1 MKHTLKNK
9 KSKFIK
15 KKLTINKKSK
25 RFIYNYNN
33 NKVNYYK
40 YYKHNNMSGGSNIIK
55 FIEVLEQLSKIV
67 KNKGNKEDVFK
78 VAAYNKAINE
88 LKKYIALPNSVEIT
102 SAQELKKLKLPRIGE
117 KIINKFDEF
126 LTTGTL
132 EEVEKEKNNPINT
145 FANIYGIGP
154 VKAKELVES
163 KNISTLEELKLRQN
177 ELQENKLPLLN
188 NKQQIGLKYYEDLLK
203 RIPREE
209 IEEFKIL
216 LESNFQETL
225 AENNETQKNHKFEIV
240 GSYRRNKPD
249 SGDIDLIFTSY
260 SNNKIVFEKFIKKL
274 QTKKILLEILSK
286 GESKSLTIG
295 KLTKATATPRRI
307 DFLYAPPED
316 YPFAILYFTG
326 SKEFNTAM
334 RQHALNLD
342 LTLSEHGFYKLLK
355 KANQKDTKIKQEKLV
370 SLLFKT
376 EKDIFNFLHMEYK
389 EPQDRINEQSIVL
402 TLPLEEIKNK
412 IQMQET
418 APQEQEPEPEP
429 QEQEPEPEPEPEPAP
444 QEPEPEPEQD
454 PEPAPPIPPKK
465 TNKKET
471 IKVKI
476 PKATAK
482 TLKKY
487 TKKIKSEI
495 LENLNKFKTQGI
507 SSLEMLSLEEL
518 TAMLQEAIDNYYISD
533 LKENSIL
540 TDNEY
545 DILRE
550 HILKKDPTN
559 ALANDQQT
567 QIADNSSKVKLPY
580 EMWSMDKIKPDT
592 NALTKFKEKFKGP
605 YVISAKVDGV
615 SALYST
621 ESGTPNLYKKGDG
634 KYGFLINHIIPYLK
648 LPTQKNITLRGELII
663 KEKTF
668 EEKYKDKFANSRNF
682 ISGIVNRKKL
692 TQAEKEILKDIDFVA
707 YEVIMPQNLKPSEQ
721 YNKLLELNTITV
733 KNIQSITY
741 SELTND
747 YLSNNL
753 LDFRANY
760 EYTIDGIICI
770 DDNIHPRESK
780 NPEHAFAFK
789 MVLTDQ
795 VLEAKVLDVLWAAS
809 KDGLLKPRV
818 QFEPV
823 QIGGVTITY
832 ATGINARFIVDNNIG
847 LGALVRLTRSG
858 NVIPKITE
866 VIVPAQKPIM
876 PNVDEYE
883 YVWNETNVDLILV
896 NVKADP
902 RVAIKSIA
910 KFFKELEVDGL
921 GEANIEKIIAS
932 GANSIP
938 KIVNASVEDL
948 MKVEGFKEKMAT
960 KIHTSIAKQL
970 AKASIAKIAGASN
983 IFGRGFGE
991 KSVSQILKAEPNIL
1005 TSQESNQEKITKVKA
1020 IEGFAEK
1027 TATQF
1032 VNAIPEFNK
1041 FLMSIKPQAQEADK
1055 ADKEQDKEQDK
1066 EDKEDKKQDKK
1077 QDKEEEVEKLE
1088 HVLNNKIIVFSDFE
1102 KSSKYTK
1109 KELENLL
1116 LKYGVQVETNITKN
1130 TNILV
1135 TGNNTSKSTKTE
1147 KAKKIG
1153 TIEII
1158 TLDDFLE
1165 KYVNTSTKSASTKSA
1180 SEESASTKSASEKTN
1195 IYILKL
1201 EKEKYYIGTTNN
1213 KYFTLQSYLNNN
1225 NAAWTRKYKP
1235 LKLIRFIEDCYIYE
1249 ENIVTLNIMKL
1260 YGVANVRGGSY
1271 DKVILD
1277 KSTLDTIA
1285 QQLKLSDF

>member
-1 MKHTLKNK
+1 MKRTLKKNK
-9 KSKFIK
+9 KKFIK
-15 KKLTINKKSK
+15 KKLTINNKSTINYK
-25 RFIYNYNN
+25 SNYNN
-33 NKVNYYK
+33 YKDNYYK
-40 YYKHNNMSGGSNIIK
+40 YNKYNNMSGGSAIINFINI
-55 FIEVLEQLSKIV
+55 LEELSKIV
-67 KNKGNKEDVFK
+67 KNKGDNFK
-78 VAAYNKAINE
+78 ASAYTKAISE
-88 LKKYIALPNSVEIT
+88 LKNYIALPNSKEIT
-102 SAQELKKLKLPRIGE
+102 SAQQLKSLKLPRIGE
-117 KIINKFDEF
+117 KIIKKFDEF

-163 KNISTLEELKLRQN
+163 KKILTLEDLTLRQN

-188 NKQQIGLKYYEDLLK
+188 TKQQIGLKYYNDLLK

-209 IEEFKIL
+209 IEEFKLL
-216 LESNFQETL
+216 LETNFKETL
-225 AENNETQKNHKFEIV
+225 IENSESEENHKFEIV
-240 GSYRRNKPD
+240 GSYRRAKQD

-260 SNNKIVFEKFIKKL
+260 NNNKKVYENFIKKL
-274 QTKKILLEILSK
+274 HTNKILLEILSN
-286 GESKSLTIG
+286 GASKSLTIG
-295 KLTKATATPRRI
+295 KLLKPTAIPRRI
-307 DFLYAPPED
+307 DFLYTPPED

-326 SKEFNTAM
+326 SKEFNTSM

-355 KANQKDTKIKQEKLV
+355 KSTQTKETKVKQEKLTNV
-370 SLLFKT
+370 VFKT
-376 EKDIFNFLHMEYK
+376 EKDIFDFLHMEYK

-402 TLPLEEIKNK
+402 TLPLEDIKNK
-412 IQMQET
+412 IEN
-418 APQEQEPEPEP
+418 PIPEPI
-429 QEQEPEPEPEPEPAP
+429 PEPIPDEPIPSEPLPEPL
-444 QEPEPEPEQD
+444 PEPI
-454 PEPAPPIPPKK
+454 PEPIKETKPKK
-465 TNKKET
+465 TKQKET
-471 IKVKI
+471 LKIKV

-518 TAMLQEAIDNYYISD
+518 TLMLQEAIDNYYISD
-533 LKENSIL
+533 LKENSLL

-550 HILKKDPTN
+550 YILKKDPTN

-567 QIADNSSKVKLPY
+567 QIADNTSKVKLPY

-648 LPTQKNITLRGELII
+648 LPTEKNITLRGELII

-668 EEKYKDKFANSRNF
+668 EEKYKTQFANSRNF

-692 TQAEKEILKDIDFVA
+692 TQVEKEILKDIDFVA

-721 YNKLLELNTITV
+721 YNKLVELNTITV

-741 SELTND
+741 PELTND
-747 YLSNNL
+747 YLSNKL

-770 DDNIHPRESK
+770 DDNLHPRESK

-789 MVLTDQ
+789 MMLTDQ

-866 VIVPAQKPIM
+866 VIVPAQKPIL
-876 PNVDEYE
+876 PNVDEYK
-883 YVWNETNVDLILV
+883 YVWNETNVDFVLT

-902 RVAIKSIA
+902 RVEAKSIT
-910 KFFKELEVDGL
+910 KFFKELEVEGL
-921 GEANIEKIIAS
+921 GEANVEKIIAS

-938 KIVNASVEDL
+938 KIINASLEDL
-948 MKVEGFKEKMAT
+948 LKVEGFKEKMAT
-960 KIHTSIAKQL
+960 KIKTSIAKQL

-983 IFGRGFGE
+983 IFGRGLGE
-991 KSVSQILKAEPNIL
+991 KSISQILKVEPTIF
-1005 TSQESNQEKITKVKA
+1005 TSQDSLKEKIDKVKA

-1032 VNAIPEFNK
+1032 VKAIPEFNE
-1041 FLMSIKPQAQEADK
+1041 FLMLIKPEMLEPKEEKPKKEESKEPKEEQTQEA
-1055 ADKEQDKEQDK
+1055 
-1066 EDKEDKKQDKK
+1066 KQ
-1077 QDKEEEVEKLE
+1077 EPTLE
-1088 HVLNNKIIVFSDFE
+1088 HILNNKKIVFSDFE
-1102 KSSKYTK
+1102 KTSKYTK
-1109 KELENLL
+1109 KELENIL
-1116 LKYGVQVETNITKN
+1116 LKFGALIESNITKN

-1135 TGNNTSKSTKTE
+1135 TGNNSSKSTKTE
-1147 KAKKIG
+1147 KAKKID

-1158 TLDDFLE
+1158 KLDDFLE
-1165 KYVNTSTKSASTKSA
+1165 KYA
-1180 SEESASTKSASEKTN
+1180 
-1195 IYILKL
+1195 
-1201 EKEKYYIGTTNN
+1201 
-1213 KYFTLQSYLNNN
+1213 
-1225 NAAWTRKYKP
+1225 
-1235 LKLIRFIEDCYIYE
+1235 IE
-1249 ENIVTLNIMKL
+1249 
-1260 YGVANVRGGSY
+1260 
-1271 DKVILD
+1271 
-1277 KSTLDTIA
+1277 
-1285 QQLKLSDF
+1285 

>member
-1 MKHTLKNK
+1 MKRTLKKNK
-9 KSKFIK
+9 KKSTIKKKATIK
-15 KKLTINKKSK
+15 KKLTINNKSK
-25 RFIYNYNN
+25 FNNKSNYNN
-33 NKVNYYK
+33 YKDNYYK
-40 YYKHNNMSGGSNIIK
+40 YNNMSGGSAIIN
-55 FIEVLEQLSKIV
+55 FIKVLEELSKIV
-67 KNKGNKEDVFK
+67 KNKGDNFK
-78 VAAYNKAINE
+78 ASAYTKAISE
-88 LKKYIALPNSVEIT
+88 LKNYIALPNTKEIT
-102 SAQELKKLKLPRIGE
+102 SAQQLKSLKLPRIGE
-117 KIINKFDEF
+117 KIIKKFDEF

-163 KNISTLEELKLRQN
+163 KKILTLEDLKLRQN
-177 ELQENKLPLLN
+177 EIQENKLPLLN
-188 NKQQIGLKYYEDLLK
+188 SKQQIGLKYYNDLLK

-209 IEEFKIL
+209 IEEFKLL
-216 LESNFQETL
+216 LETNFKETL
-225 AENNETQKNHKFEIV
+225 IENSESEENHKFEIV
-240 GSYRRNKPD
+240 GSYRRAKQE

-260 SNNKIVFEKFIKKL
+260 NNNKKIYENFIKKL
-274 QTKKILLEILSK
+274 HTNKILLEILSS
-286 GESKSLTIG
+286 GASKSLTIG
-295 KLTKATATPRRI
+295 KLLKPTAIPRRI
-307 DFLYAPPED
+307 DFLYTPPED

-326 SKEFNTAM
+326 SKEFNTSM

-355 KANQKDTKIKQEKLV
+355 KSTQTKETKVKQEKLTNV
-370 SLLFKT
+370 VFKT
-376 EKDIFNFLHMEYK
+376 EKDIFDFLHMEYK
-389 EPQDRINEQSIVL
+389 EPQDRINEQSIIL

-412 IQMQET
+412 IEN
-418 APQEQEPEPEP
+418 PIEN
-429 QEQEPEPEPEPEPAP
+429 
-444 QEPEPEPEQD
+444 
-454 PEPAPPIPPKK
+454 PIPDEPIPDEPIPSEPIPDEPIPDEPIPSEPIKETKQKK
-465 TNKKET
+465 TKQKET
-471 IKVKI
+471 LKIKV

-518 TAMLQEAIDNYYISD
+518 TLMLQEAIDNYYISD
-533 LKENSIL
+533 LKENSLL

-550 HILKKDPTN
+550 YILKKDPTN

-567 QIADNSSKVKLPY
+567 QIADNTSKVKLPY

-648 LPTQKNITLRGELII
+648 LPTEKNITLRGELII

-668 EEKYKDKFANSRNF
+668 EEKYKTQFANSRNF

-692 TQAEKEILKDIDFVA
+692 TQVEKEILKDIDFVA

-721 YNKLLELNTITV
+721 YNKLVELNTITV

-747 YLSNNL
+747 YLSNKL

-770 DDNIHPRESK
+770 DDNLHPRESK

-789 MVLTDQ
+789 MMLTDQ

-866 VIVPAQKPIM
+866 VIVPAQKPIL
-876 PNVDEYE
+876 PNVDEYK
-883 YVWNETNVDLILV
+883 YVWNETNVDFILT

-902 RVAIKSIA
+902 RVEAKSIT
-910 KFFKELEVDGL
+910 KFFKELEVEGL
-921 GEANIEKIIAS
+921 GEANVEKIIAS

-938 KIVNASVEDL
+938 KIINASLEDL
-948 MKVEGFKEKMAT
+948 LKVEGFKEKMAT
-960 KIHTSIAKQL
+960 KIKTSIAKQL

-983 IFGRGFGE
+983 IFGRGLGE
-991 KSVSQILKAEPNIL
+991 RSISQILKVEPTIF
-1005 TSQESNQEKITKVKA
+1005 TSQDSLTQKIDKVKA

-1032 VNAIPEFNK
+1032 VKAIPEFNE
-1041 FLMSIKPQAQEADK
+1041 FLMLIKPEMLEPKEEESKEEQEQAQTQAQEP
-1055 ADKEQDKEQDK
+1055 EQEPT
-1066 EDKEDKKQDKK
+1066 
-1077 QDKEEEVEKLE
+1077 LE
-1088 HVLNNKIIVFSDFE
+1088 HILNNKKIVFSDFE
-1102 KSSKYTK
+1102 KTSKYTK
-1109 KELENLL
+1109 KELENIL
-1116 LKYGVQVETNITKN
+1116 LKYGALIESNITKN

-1135 TGNNTSKSTKTE
+1135 TGNNSSKSTKTE
-1147 KAKKIG
+1147 KAKKIE

-1158 TLDDFLE
+1158 KLDDFLE
-1165 KYVNTSTKSASTKSA
+1165 KYA
-1180 SEESASTKSASEKTN
+1180 
-1195 IYILKL
+1195 
-1201 EKEKYYIGTTNN
+1201 
-1213 KYFTLQSYLNNN
+1213 
-1225 NAAWTRKYKP
+1225 
-1235 LKLIRFIEDCYIYE
+1235 IE
-1249 ENIVTLNIMKL
+1249 
-1260 YGVANVRGGSY
+1260 
-1271 DKVILD
+1271 
-1277 KSTLDTIA
+1277 
-1285 QQLKLSDF
+1285 

>member
-1 MKHTLKNK
+1 
-9 KSKFIK
+9 
-15 KKLTINKKSK
+15 
-25 RFIYNYNN
+25 
-33 NKVNYYK
+33 
-40 YYKHNNMSGGSNIIK
+40 
-55 FIEVLEQLSKIV
+55 
-67 KNKGNKEDVFK
+67 
-78 VAAYNKAINE
+78 
-88 LKKYIALPNSVEIT
+88 
-102 SAQELKKLKLPRIGE
+102 
-117 KIINKFDEF
+117 
-126 LTTGTL
+126 
-132 EEVEKEKNNPINT
+132 
-145 FANIYGIGP
+145 
-154 VKAKELVES
+154 
-163 KNISTLEELKLRQN
+163 
-177 ELQENKLPLLN
+177 
-188 NKQQIGLKYYEDLLK
+188 
-203 RIPREE
+203 
-209 IEEFKIL
+209 
-216 LESNFQETL
+216 
-225 AENNETQKNHKFEIV
+225 
-240 GSYRRNKPD
+240 
-249 SGDIDLIFTSY
+249 
-260 SNNKIVFEKFIKKL
+260 
-274 QTKKILLEILSK
+274 
-286 GESKSLTIG
+286 
-295 KLTKATATPRRI
+295 
-307 DFLYAPPED
+307 
-316 YPFAILYFTG
+316 
-326 SKEFNTAM
+326 M

-355 KANQKDTKIKQEKLV
+355 KSTQTKETKVKQEKLTNV
-370 SLLFKT
+370 VFKT
-376 EKDIFNFLHMEYK
+376 EKDIFDFLHMEYK

-402 TLPLEEIKNK
+402 TLPLEDIKNK
-412 IQMQET
+412 IEN
-418 APQEQEPEPEP
+418 PIPEPI
-429 QEQEPEPEPEPEPAP
+429 PEPIPDEPIPSEPLPEPL
-444 QEPEPEPEQD
+444 PEPI
-454 PEPAPPIPPKK
+454 PEPIKETKPKK
-465 TNKKET
+465 TKQKET
-471 IKVKI
+471 LKIKV

-518 TAMLQEAIDNYYISD
+518 TLMLQEAIDNYYISD
-533 LKENSIL
+533 LKENSLL

-550 HILKKDPTN
+550 YILKKDPTN

-567 QIADNSSKVKLPY
+567 QIADNTSKVKLPY

-648 LPTQKNITLRGELII
+648 LPTEKNITLRGELII

-668 EEKYKDKFANSRNF
+668 EEKYKTQFANSRNF

-692 TQAEKEILKDIDFVA
+692 TQVEKEILKDIDFVA

-721 YNKLLELNTITV
+721 YNKLVELNTITV

-741 SELTND
+741 PELTND
-747 YLSNNL
+747 YLSNKL

-770 DDNIHPRESK
+770 DDNLHPRESK

-789 MVLTDQ
+789 MMLTDQ

-866 VIVPAQKPIM
+866 VIVPAQKPIL

-883 YVWNETNVDLILV
+883 YVWNETNVDFILI
-896 NVKADP
+896 NVKTDP
-902 RVAIKSIA
+902 RVEVKAIT

-921 GEANIEKIIAS
+921 GEANVEKIIAS

-938 KIVNASVEDL
+938 KIINASTEDL

-960 KIHTSIAKQL
+960 KIKTSIAKQL
-970 AKASIAKIAGASN
+970 AQASLAKLASASN

-991 KSVSQILKAEPNIL
+991 KSISQILKAEPTIF
-1005 TSQESNQEKITKVKA
+1005 TSLDAIPEKIDKVKA

-1032 VNAIPEFNK
+1032 VKAIPEFNK
-1041 FLMSIKPQAQEADK
+1041 FLMSIKPDMLEP
-1055 ADKEQDKEQDK
+1055 
-1066 EDKEDKKQDKK
+1066 
-1077 QDKEEEVEKLE
+1077 KEEEATKKEEEATKKEEQEPVLKQE
-1088 HVLNNKIIVFSDFE
+1088 HILNNKKIVFSDFE
-1102 KSSKYTK
+1102 KTSKYTK
-1109 KELENLL
+1109 KELENIL
-1116 LKYGVQVETNITKN
+1116 LKYGVLIESNITKN

-1135 TGNNTSKSTKTE
+1135 TGNNSSKSTKTE

-1158 TLDDFLE
+1158 KLDDFLE
-1165 KYVNTSTKSASTKSA
+1165 KYS
-1180 SEESASTKSASEKTN
+1180 
-1195 IYILKL
+1195 I
-1201 EKEKYYIGTTNN
+1201 
-1213 KYFTLQSYLNNN
+1213 
-1225 NAAWTRKYKP
+1225 
-1235 LKLIRFIEDCYIYE
+1235 D
-1249 ENIVTLNIMKL
+1249 
-1260 YGVANVRGGSY
+1260 
-1271 DKVILD
+1271 
-1277 KSTLDTIA
+1277 
-1285 QQLKLSDF
+1285 

>member
-1 MKHTLKNK
+1 MKRTLKNNK
-9 KSKFIK
+9 KKVIK
-15 KKLTINKKSK
+15 KKLTINNKSK
-25 RFIYNYNN
+25 YNYKSNYNN
-33 NKVNYYK
+33 YKDNYYK
-40 YYKHNNMSGGSNIIK
+40 YNKYNNMSGGSAIIN
-55 FIEVLEQLSKIV
+55 FIKVLEELSKIV
-67 KNKGNKEDVFK
+67 KNQGDNFK
-78 VAAYNKAINE
+78 ASAYTKAISE
-88 LKKYIALPNSVEIT
+88 LKNYIALPNSKEIT
-102 SAQELKKLKLPRIGE
+102 SAQQLKSLKLPRIGE
-117 KIINKFDEF
+117 KIIKKFDEF

-163 KNISTLEELKLRQN
+163 KNISTLEELILRQN

-188 NKQQIGLKYYEDLLK
+188 SKQQKGLKYYNDLLK

-209 IEEFKIL
+209 IEEFKLL
-216 LESNFQETL
+216 LETNFKETL
-225 AENNETQKNHKFEIV
+225 IENSESEENHKFEIV
-240 GSYRRNKPD
+240 GSYRRAKQE

-260 SNNKIVFEKFIKKL
+260 NNNKKVYENFIKKL
-274 QTKKILLEILSK
+274 HTNKILLEILSN
-286 GESKSLTIG
+286 GASKSLTIG
-295 KLTKATATPRRI
+295 KLLKSTATPRRI
-307 DFLYAPPED
+307 DFLYTPPED

-326 SKEFNTAM
+326 SKEFNTSM

-355 KANQKDTKIKQEKLV
+355 KSTQTKETKVKQEKLTNV
-370 SLLFKT
+370 VFKT
-376 EKDIFNFLHMEYK
+376 EKDIFDFLHMEYK
-389 EPQDRINEQSIVL
+389 EPQDRINEQSIIL
-402 TLPLEEIKNK
+402 TLPLEEIKYK
-412 IQMQET
+412 IEN
-418 APQEQEPEPEP
+418 
-429 QEQEPEPEPEPEPAP
+429 
-444 QEPEPEPEQD
+444 
-454 PEPAPPIPPKK
+454 PIPDEPILNEPILKEPILKEPILNEPILKEPIPDEPIPDEPIKETKQKK
-465 TNKKET
+465 TKQKET
-471 IKVKI
+471 LKIKV

-518 TAMLQEAIDNYYISD
+518 TLMLQEAIDNYYISD
-533 LKENSIL
+533 LKENSLL

-550 HILKKDPTN
+550 YILKKDPTN

-567 QIADNSSKVKLPY
+567 QIADNTSKVKLPY

-648 LPTQKNITLRGELII
+648 LPTEKNITLRGELII

-668 EEKYKDKFANSRNF
+668 EEKYKTQFANSRNF

-692 TQAEKEILKDIDFVA
+692 TQVEKEILKDIDFVA

-721 YNKLLELNTITV
+721 YNKLVQLNTITV

-747 YLSNNL
+747 YLSNKL

-770 DDNIHPRESK
+770 DDNLHPRESK

-789 MVLTDQ
+789 MMLTDQ

-866 VIVPAQKPIM
+866 VIVPAQKPIL
-876 PNVDEYE
+876 PNVDEYK
-883 YVWNETNVDLILV
+883 YVWNETNVDFILT

-902 RVAIKSIA
+902 RVEAKSIT
-910 KFFKELEVDGL
+910 KFFKELEVEGL
-921 GEANIEKIIAS
+921 GEANVEKIIAS

-938 KIVNASVEDL
+938 KIINASLEDL
-948 MKVEGFKEKMAT
+948 LKVEGFKEKMAT
-960 KIHTSIAKQL
+960 KIKTSIAKQL

-983 IFGRGFGE
+983 IFGRGLGE
-991 KSVSQILKAEPNIL
+991 KSISQILKAEPTIF
-1005 TSQESNQEKITKVKA
+1005 TSQDSLKQKIDKVKA

-1032 VNAIPEFNK
+1032 VKAIPEFNE
-1041 FLMSIKPQAQEADK
+1041 FLILIKPEMLEPKKATKEA
-1055 ADKEQDKEQDK
+1055 
-1066 EDKEDKKQDKK
+1066 
-1077 QDKEEEVEKLE
+1077 KEEQEEQEEQEQTQETKQEQTQEPEPEPEPTLE
-1088 HVLNNKIIVFSDFE
+1088 HILNNKKIVFSDFE
-1102 KSSKYTK
+1102 KTSKYTK
-1109 KELENLL
+1109 KELENIL
-1116 LKYGVQVETNITKN
+1116 LKYGALIESNITKN

-1135 TGNNTSKSTKTE
+1135 TGNNSSKSTKTE
-1147 KAKKIG
+1147 KAKKIE

-1158 TLDDFLE
+1158 KLDDFLE
-1165 KYVNTSTKSASTKSA
+1165 KYAINYS
-1180 SEESASTKSASEKTN
+1180 
-1195 IYILKL
+1195 
-1201 EKEKYYIGTTNN
+1201 
-1213 KYFTLQSYLNNN
+1213 
-1225 NAAWTRKYKP
+1225 
-1235 LKLIRFIEDCYIYE
+1235 
-1249 ENIVTLNIMKL
+1249 
-1260 YGVANVRGGSY
+1260 
-1271 DKVILD
+1271 
-1277 KSTLDTIA
+1277 
-1285 QQLKLSDF
+1285 

>member
-1 MKHTLKNK
+1 
-9 KSKFIK
+9 
-15 KKLTINKKSK
+15 
-25 RFIYNYNN
+25 
-33 NKVNYYK
+33 
-40 YYKHNNMSGGSNIIK
+40 MSGGSAIIN
-55 FIEVLEQLSKIV
+55 FIKVLEELSKIV
-67 KNKGNKEDVFK
+67 KNQGDNFK
-78 VAAYNKAINE
+78 ASAYTKAISE
-88 LKKYIALPNSVEIT
+88 LKNYIALPNSKEIT
-102 SAQELKKLKLPRIGE
+102 SAQQLKSLKLPRIGE
-117 KIINKFDEF
+117 KIIKKFDEF

-163 KNISTLEELKLRQN
+163 KKILTLEDLKLRQN
-177 ELQENKLPLLN
+177 EIQENKLPLLN
-188 NKQQIGLKYYEDLLK
+188 SKQQIGLKYYNDLLK

-209 IEEFKIL
+209 IEEFKLL
-216 LESNFQETL
+216 LETNFKETL
-225 AENNETQKNHKFEIV
+225 IENSESEENHKFEIV
-240 GSYRRNKPD
+240 GSYRRAKQE

-260 SNNKIVFEKFIKKL
+260 NNNKKVYENFIKKL
-274 QTKKILLEILSK
+274 HTNKILLEILSN
-286 GESKSLTIG
+286 GASKSLTIG
-295 KLTKATATPRRI
+295 KLLKPTATPRRI
-307 DFLYAPPED
+307 DFLYTPPED

-326 SKEFNTAM
+326 SKEFNTSM

-355 KANQKDTKIKQEKLV
+355 KSTQTKETKVKQEKLTNV
-370 SLLFKT
+370 VFKT
-376 EKDIFNFLHMEYK
+376 EKDIFDFLHMEYK
-389 EPQDRINEQSIVL
+389 EPQDRINEQSIIL
-402 TLPLEEIKNK
+402 TLPLEEIKYKIENK
-412 IQMQET
+412 ISD
-418 APQEQEPEPEP
+418 EPILNEPILKEP
-429 QEQEPEPEPEPEPAP
+429 ILNE
-444 QEPEPEPEQD
+444 
-454 PEPAPPIPPKK
+454 PIPDEPIPDEPIKETKQKK
-465 TNKKET
+465 TKQKET
-471 IKVKI
+471 LKIKV

-518 TAMLQEAIDNYYISD
+518 TLMLQEAIDNYYISD
-533 LKENSIL
+533 LKENSLL

-550 HILKKDPTN
+550 YILKKDPTN

-567 QIADNSSKVKLPY
+567 QIADNTSKVKLPY

-648 LPTQKNITLRGELII
+648 LPTEKNITLRGELII

-668 EEKYKDKFANSRNF
+668 EEKYKTQFANSRNF

-692 TQAEKEILKDIDFVA
+692 TQVEKEILKDIDFVA

-721 YNKLLELNTITV
+721 YNKLVELNTITV

-747 YLSNNL
+747 YLSNKL

-770 DDNIHPRESK
+770 DDNLHPRESK

-789 MVLTDQ
+789 MMLTDQ

-866 VIVPAQKPIM
+866 VIVPAQKPIL
-876 PNVDEYE
+876 PNVDEYK
-883 YVWNETNVDLILV
+883 YVWNETNVDFILT

-902 RVAIKSIA
+902 RVEAKSIT
-910 KFFKELEVDGL
+910 KFFKELEVEGL
-921 GEANIEKIIAS
+921 GEANVEKIIAS

-938 KIVNASVEDL
+938 KIINASLEDL
-948 MKVEGFKEKMAT
+948 LKVEGFKEKMAT
-960 KIHTSIAKQL
+960 KIKTSIAKQL

-983 IFGRGFGE
+983 IFGRGLGE
-991 KSVSQILKAEPNIL
+991 KSISQILKAEPTIF
-1005 TSQESNQEKITKVKA
+1005 TSQDSLKQKIDKVKA

-1032 VNAIPEFNK
+1032 VKAIPEFNE
-1041 FLMSIKPQAQEADK
+1041 FLMLIKPEMLEPKKATKEAKEEQEEQEEQEQTQEAK
-1055 ADKEQDKEQDK
+1055 QEQTQEP
-1066 EDKEDKKQDKK
+1066 EPT
-1077 QDKEEEVEKLE
+1077 LE
-1088 HVLNNKIIVFSDFE
+1088 HILNNKKIVFSDFE
-1102 KSSKYTK
+1102 KTSKYTK
-1109 KELENLL
+1109 KELENIL
-1116 LKYGVQVETNITKN
+1116 LKFGALIESNITKN

-1135 TGNNTSKSTKTE
+1135 TGNNSSKSTKTE
-1147 KAKKIG
+1147 KAKKIE

-1158 TLDDFLE
+1158 KLDDFLE
-1165 KYVNTSTKSASTKSA
+1165 KYA
-1180 SEESASTKSASEKTN
+1180 
-1195 IYILKL
+1195 
-1201 EKEKYYIGTTNN
+1201 
-1213 KYFTLQSYLNNN
+1213 
-1225 NAAWTRKYKP
+1225 
-1235 LKLIRFIEDCYIYE
+1235 IE
-1249 ENIVTLNIMKL
+1249 
-1260 YGVANVRGGSY
+1260 
-1271 DKVILD
+1271 
-1277 KSTLDTIA
+1277 
-1285 QQLKLSDF
+1285 